1 MRNLPVSVAE
11 DEIED
16 MFTTADTDK
25 DGKIGYKVE
34 CLLNFFYIMIYLIG
48 VSNDDKSTKTTRGP
62 QAYKSPV

>member
-1 MRNLPVSVAE
+1 MSVAE

-34 CLLNFFYIMIYLIG
+34 CLFIFSCDEQL
-48 VSNDDKSTKTTRGP
+48 KE
-62 QAYKSPV
+62 

>member
-1 MRNLPVSVAE
+1 MSVAE

-34 CLLNFFYIMIYLIG
+34 CLLNLFCILI
-48 VSNDDKSTKTTRGP
+48 P
-62 QAYKSPV
+62 A

>member
-1 MRNLPVSVAE
+1 MSVAE

-25 DGKIGYKVE
+25 DGKIGYKVK
-34 CLLNFFYIMIYLIG
+34 CLFNLFCILMFLIG
-48 VSNDDKSTKTTRGP
+48 VSNDDKSTKTTRGA

>member
-1 MRNLPVSVAE
+1 MSVAE

-34 CLLNFFYIMIYLIG
+34 CLLNFFFYIYL
-48 VSNDDKSTKTTRGP
+48 SHRSFK
-62 QAYKSPV
+62 